1 MRDYYNDMPPDDGRM
16 PGQRQG
22 LWRVLGWL
30 SIAFTAI
37 LVAGSLTA
45 YGAYLNL
52 VGNINQEA
60 IGDLG
65 KRPPKVGKALNILL
79 IGSDQRNGANGKY
92 GKVAGER
99 SDTIILA
106 HVSPKRDGATM
117 ISFPRDSMV
126 QLPSC
131 KSRTGQVMPA
141 RQGMIN
147 ESFNSGGPTCT
158 WRTIESLTGIHIDHF
173 AKVDFSGFKTV
184 VDALGGVEVCLP
196 SPVNDPKSKLNL
208 PEGRQTVKGE
218 EALAY
223 VRLRYNIGNDGS
235 DLGRIKRQQLFMASL
250 VKKATSSDI
259 LTDPVQ
265 LNGFLSAAAKT
276 VTTDSNFN
284 IDKMREL
291 AGSAKGLATG
301 KVRFVTVP
309 TRPWT
314 LDPNRVEWVQP
325 TADQLFTS
333 IKNDTQAQP
342 EPKKTAKPKLPPNQ
356 VRVQVLNGTP
366 TAGLAGGVA
375 DDLEARG
382 FQVVRVGN
390 APGGPY
396 SKTQLRYGPNGANGV
411 DTVAAALQTPAAKQA
426 VPNARTPSIYLVV
439 GTDWKGVKPPSS
451 SALNKELGGVTA
463 KTNICATPQ

>member
-1 MRDYYNDMPPDDGRM
+1 M
-16 PGQRQG
+16 
-22 LWRVLGWL
+22 WRVLGWV
-30 SIAFTAI
+30 SIVLTGV

-52 VGNINQEA
+52 VGSINQEKIDEA
-60 IGDLG
+60 ALG
-65 KRPPKVGKALNILL
+65 SRPPKVGKALNILL
-79 IGSDQRNGANGKY
+79 IGSDQRDGANGKY
-92 GKVAGER
+92 GRVAGER

-126 QLPSC
+126 RLPTC
-131 KSRTGQVMPA
+131 KSRTGQVLPA
-141 RQGMIN
+141 RTGMIN
-147 ESFNSGGPTCT
+147 ESFNYGGATCT

-184 VDALGGVEVCLP
+184 VDALGGVEVCLS

-208 PEGRQTVKGE
+208 PAGRQTVKGE
-218 EALAY
+218 DALGY

-265 LNGFLSAAAKT
+265 LNGFLTAAART

-291 AGSAKGLATG
+291 AGSVKGLSTG
-301 KVRFVTVP
+301 AVRFVTVP

-325 TADQLFTS
+325 TAGQLFTS
-333 IKNDTQAQP
+333 IKNDTQAKTTPKQP
-342 EPKKTAKPKLPPNQ
+342 VKPKLPPNQ
-356 VRVQVLNGTP
+356 VRVQVLNGTT
-366 TAGLAGGVA
+366 TAGLASGVA
-375 DDLEARG
+375 DDLQQRG
-382 FQVVRVGN
+382 FNIAKVGN

-396 SKTQLRYGPNGANGV
+396 AKTQLRYGPNGAGGV
-411 DTVAAALQTPAAKQA
+411 DTVAVALQSAATKQS
-426 VPNARTPSIYLVV
+426 VPNARTSTVYLVV
-439 GTDWKGVKPPSS
+439 GADWKGVKPPSS
-451 SALNKELGGVTA
+451 RSLSNQLGGISA